1 MVADG
6 TTMKSKL
13 VLLISVLLAFAV
25 GIGGGLWWSAARSG
39 SGATLPFLGGA
50 DDASRKAIADMDA
63 RVRELEDRLAKLL
76 ADNERKDARIKD
88 LVAEQ
93 DKLAGRNREMQEEME
108 KVNQEWTFSYGSTRD
123 AGKFIG
129 SLMKDGLAMRNF
141 DPNDP
146 EAATKIRDMF
156 LKFASLGPILQEMQ
170 KIDGKPKEFAEFR
183 AAVLGE
189 ALGLDDAGRE
199 RVAGIVERYK
209 TQAMALPE
217 DSEQR
222 LALSQQALEE
232 IHGGLSPDQ
241 QGLLE
246 AIPGTRIGGVS
257 DLLETPSLDPEKW
270 RERMRGVGRP
280 GGQR

>member
-1 MVADG
+1 MVA
-6 TTMKSKL
+6 TMKSKFL
-13 VLLISVLLAFAV
+13 LLISVVVAFAA
-25 GIGGGLWWSAARSG
+25 GLGGGLWWSAAHSG
-39 SGATLPFLGGA
+39 AGATLPFLGGA
-50 DDASRKAIADMDA
+50 GDASRKAIADMDA

-76 ADNERKDARIKD
+76 ADNERKDARIKG

-93 DKLAGRNREMQEEME
+93 DKLAGRNREMQQEME
-108 KVNQEWTFSYGSTRD
+108 KLNQEWTFSYGSTKD

-129 SLMKDGLAMRNF
+129 SLMKDGLGMRNL

-146 EAATKIRDMF
+146 EAATKMRDMF

-170 KIDGKPKEFAEFR
+170 KIDDKPKEFADFR

-199 RVAGIVERYK
+199 RVSGIVERYK
-209 TQAMALPE
+209 AQALALPE

-222 LALSQQALEE
+222 LALSQQALDE
-232 IHGGLSPDQ
+232 IRGGLSEDQ

-246 AIPGTRIGGVS
+246 AIPGTRMGGMS

-270 RERMRGVGRP
+270 RERMRGARP
-280 GGQR
+280 PRGQR

>member
-1 MVADG
+1 MVA
-6 TTMKSKL
+6 TMKSKFL
-13 VLLISVLLAFAV
+13 LLISVVVAFAA
-25 GIGGGLWWSAARSG
+25 GLGGGLWWSAARSG
-39 SGATLPFLGGA
+39 AGATLPFLGGA
-50 DDASRKAIADMDA
+50 GDTSRKAIADMDA

-76 ADNERKDARIKD
+76 ADNERKDARIKG

-93 DKLAGRNREMQEEME
+93 DKLAGRNREMQQEME
-108 KVNQEWTFSYGSTRD
+108 KLNQEWTFSYGSTKD

-129 SLMKDGLAMRNF
+129 SLMKDGLGMRNL

-146 EAATKIRDMF
+146 EAATKMRDMF

-170 KIDGKPKEFAEFR
+170 KIDDKPKEFADFR

-199 RVAGIVERYK
+199 RVSGIVERYK
-209 TQAMALPE
+209 AQALALPE

-222 LALSQQALEE
+222 LALSQQALDE
-232 IHGGLSPDQ
+232 IRGGLSEDQ

-246 AIPGTRIGGVS
+246 AIPGTRMGGMS

-270 RERMRGVGRP
+270 RERMRGARP
-280 GGQR
+280 PRGQR

>member
-1 MVADG
+1 MVA
-6 TTMKSKL
+6 TMKSKFL
-13 VLLISVLLAFAV
+13 LLISVVVAFAA
-25 GIGGGLWWSAARSG
+25 GLGGGLWWSAARSG
-39 SGATLPFLGGA
+39 AGATLPFLGGA
-50 DDASRKAIADMDA
+50 GDASRKAIADMDA

-76 ADNERKDARIKD
+76 ADNERKDARIKG

-93 DKLAGRNREMQEEME
+93 DKLAGRNREMQQEME
-108 KVNQEWTFSYGSTRD
+108 KLNQEWTFSYGSTKD

-129 SLMKDGLAMRNF
+129 SLMKDGLGMRNL

-146 EAATKIRDMF
+146 EAATKMRDMF

-170 KIDGKPKEFAEFR
+170 KIDDKPKEFADFR

-199 RVAGIVERYK
+199 RVSGIVERYK
-209 TQAMALPE
+209 AQALALPE
-217 DSEQR
+217 GSEQR
-222 LALSQQALEE
+222 LALSQQALDE
-232 IHGGLSPDQ
+232 IRGGLSEDQ

-246 AIPGTRIGGVS
+246 AIPGTRMGGMS

-270 RERMRGVGRP
+270 RERMRGARP
-280 GGQR
+280 PRGQR

>member
-1 MVADG
+1 MVA
-6 TTMKSKL
+6 TMKSKFL
-13 VLLISVLLAFAV
+13 LLISVVVAFAA
-25 GIGGGLWWSAARSG
+25 GLGGGLWWSAARSG
-39 SGATLPFLGGA
+39 AGATLPFLGGA
-50 DDASRKAIADMDA
+50 GDASRKAIADMDA
-63 RVRELEDRLAKLL
+63 RVRELEDRHAKQL
-76 ADNERKDARIKD
+76 ADNERKDARIKG

-93 DKLAGRNREMQEEME
+93 DKLAGRNREMQQEME
-108 KVNQEWTFSYGSTRD
+108 KLNQEWTFSYGSTKD

-129 SLMKDGLAMRNF
+129 SLMKDGLGMRNL

-146 EAATKIRDMF
+146 EAATKMRDMF

-170 KIDGKPKEFAEFR
+170 KIDDKPKEFADFR

-199 RVAGIVERYK
+199 RVSGIVERYK
-209 TQAMALPE
+209 AQALALPE

-222 LALSQQALEE
+222 LALSQQALDE
-232 IHGGLSPDQ
+232 IRGGLSEDQ

-246 AIPGTRIGGVS
+246 AIPGTRMGGMS

-270 RERMRGVGRP
+270 RERMRGARP
-280 GGQR
+280 PRGQR

>member
-1 MVADG
+1 MVA
-6 TTMKSKL
+6 TMKSKFL
-13 VLLISVLLAFAV
+13 LLISVVVAFAA
-25 GIGGGLWWSAARSG
+25 GLGGGLWWSAARSG
-39 SGATLPFLGGA
+39 AGATLPFLGGA
-50 DDASRKAIADMDA
+50 GDASRKAIADMDA

-76 ADNERKDARIKD
+76 ADNERKDARIKG

-93 DKLAGRNREMQEEME
+93 DKLAGRNREMQQEME
-108 KVNQEWTFSYGSTRD
+108 KLNQEWTFSYGSTKD

-129 SLMKDGLAMRNF
+129 SLMKDGLGMRNL

-146 EAATKIRDMF
+146 EAATKMRDMF

>member
-1 MVADG
+1 MVA
-6 TTMKSKL
+6 TMKSKFL
-13 VLLISVLLAFAV
+13 LLISVVVAFAA
-25 GIGGGLWWSAARSG
+25 GLGGGLWWSAARSG
-39 SGATLPFLGGA
+39 AGATLPFLGGA
-50 DDASRKAIADMDA
+50 GDASRKAIADMDA

-76 ADNERKDARIKD
+76 ADNERKDARIKG

-93 DKLAGRNREMQEEME
+93 DKLAGRNREMQQEME
-108 KVNQEWTFSYGSTRD
+108 KLNQEWTFSYGSTKD

-129 SLMKDGLAMRNF
+129 SLMKDGLGMRNL

-146 EAATKIRDMF
+146 EAATKMRDMF

-170 KIDGKPKEFAEFR
+170 KIDDKPKEFADFR

-199 RVAGIVERYK
+199 RVSGIVERYK
-209 TQAMALPE
+209 AQALALPE

-222 LALSQQALEE
+222 LALSQQALDE
-232 IHGGLSPDQ
+232 IRGGLSEDQ

-246 AIPGTRIGGVS
+246 AIPGTRMGGVS

-270 RERMRGVGRP
+270 RERMRGARP
-280 GGQR
+280 PRGQR

>member
-1 MVADG
+1 MVA
-6 TTMKSKL
+6 TMKSKFL
-13 VLLISVLLAFAV
+13 LLISVVVAFAA
-25 GIGGGLWWSAARSG
+25 GLGGGLWWSAARSG
-39 SGATLPFLGGA
+39 AGATLPFLGGA
-50 DDASRKAIADMDA
+50 GDASRKAIADMDA

-76 ADNERKDARIKD
+76 ADNERKDARIKG

-93 DKLAGRNREMQEEME
+93 DKLAGRNREMQQEME
-108 KVNQEWTFSYGSTRD
+108 KLNQEWTFSYGSTKD

-129 SLMKDGLAMRNF
+129 SLMKDGLGMRNL

-146 EAATKIRDMF
+146 EAATKMRDMF

-170 KIDGKPKEFAEFR
+170 KIDDKPKEFADFR

-199 RVAGIVERYK
+199 RVSGIVERYK
-209 TQAMALPE
+209 AQALALPE

-222 LALSQQALEE
+222 LALSQQALDE
-232 IHGGLSPDQ
+232 IRGGLSEDQ

-246 AIPGTRIGGVS
+246 AIPGTRMGGMS
-257 DLLETPSLDPEKW
+257 DLLETPSLDREKW
-270 RERMRGVGRP
+270 RERMRGARP
-280 GGQR
+280 PRGQR

>member
-1 MVADG
+1 MVA
-6 TTMKSKL
+6 TMKSKFL
-13 VLLISVLLAFAV
+13 LLISVVVAFAA
-25 GIGGGLWWSAARSG
+25 GLGGGLWWSAARSG
-39 SGATLPFLGGA
+39 AGATLPFLGGA
-50 DDASRKAIADMDA
+50 GDASRKAIADMDA
-63 RVRELEDRLAKLL
+63 RVRELEDRLGKLL
-76 ADNERKDARIKD
+76 ADNERKDARIKG

-93 DKLAGRNREMQEEME
+93 DKLAGRNREMQQEME
-108 KVNQEWTFSYGSTRD
+108 KLNQEWTFSYGSTKD

-129 SLMKDGLAMRNF
+129 SLMKDGLGMRNL

-146 EAATKIRDMF
+146 EAATKMRDMF

-170 KIDGKPKEFAEFR
+170 KIDDKPKEFADFR

-199 RVAGIVERYK
+199 RVSGIVERYK
-209 TQAMALPE
+209 AQALALPE

-222 LALSQQALEE
+222 LALSQQALDE
-232 IHGGLSPDQ
+232 IRGGLSEDQ

-246 AIPGTRIGGVS
+246 AIPGTRMGGMS

-270 RERMRGVGRP
+270 RERMRGARP
-280 GGQR
+280 PRGQR